1 MSTYKTKIK
10 VLAPIV
16 RFLWPVK
23 VINRHRF
30 HDGKGV
36 YICNHYGIMDAN
48 PMCGYLF
55 HEKFNVVV
63 KHDSYKWPLKPIMKA
78 VNAIPINRTQTDFRA
93 IKQCLTVLR
102 NNEPLLI
109 FPEGTRN
116 KSNTPK
122 KLLPFK
128 EGAAMFALKTN
139 SPIIPMIYYDCPR
152 LFRKTYLNIGEP
164 IYFDDIK
171 DLPPIEA
178 RDIATERAIDA
189 MNKIRAELDAIV
201 ENKSELKK
209 KLKDEKAYKKSL
221 KQNHKESKVDNKDN
235 NLIDNESIDRKTE

>member
-10 VLAPIV
+10 ILSPIV

-30 HDGKGV
+30 RDGKGV

-55 HEKFNVVV
+55 HNKFNVVV
-63 KHDSYKWPLKPIMKA
+63 KHDSFKGPLKPIMKA

-139 SPIIPMIYYDCPR
+139 APIIPMIYYDCPR

-178 RDIATERAIDA
+178 RDIATERAINA
-189 MNKIRAELDAIV
+189 MNELRIELDAIV

-209 KLKDEKAYKKSL
+209 KLKEEKAYKKSL
-221 KQNHKESKVDNKDN
+221 KKNYNLSNVQNENEG
-235 NLIDNESIDRKTE
+235 DNEFAKDKTE

>member
-1 MSTYKTKIK
+1 MSTYRTKIK
-10 VLAPIV
+10 ILSPIV

-30 HDGKGV
+30 KDGKGV

-55 HEKFNVVV
+55 HNKFNVVV
-63 KHDSYKWPLKPIMKA
+63 KHDSFKGPLKPIMKA

-178 RDIATERAIDA
+178 RDIATERAINA
-189 MNKIRAELDAIV
+189 MNELRIELDAIV

-209 KLKDEKAYKKSL
+209 KLKEEKTYKKSL
-221 KQNHKESKVDNKDN
+221 KKNHNLTNAQNESKQDDKSTK
-235 NLIDNESIDRKTE
+235 E

>member
-10 VLAPIV
+10 ILSPIV

-30 HDGKGV
+30 RDGKGV

-55 HEKFNVVV
+55 HNKFNVVV
-63 KHDSYKWPLKPIMKA
+63 KHDSFKGPLKPIMKA

-178 RDIATERAIDA
+178 RDIATERAINA
-189 MNKIRAELDAIV
+189 MNELRIELDAIV

-209 KLKDEKAYKKSL
+209 KLKEEKTYKKSL
-221 KQNHKESKVDNKDN
+221 KKNHNLTNAQNESKQDDKSTK
-235 NLIDNESIDRKTE
+235 E

>member
-10 VLAPIV
+10 ILSPIV

-30 HDGKGV
+30 RDGKGV

-55 HEKFNVVV
+55 HNKFNVVV
-63 KHDSYKWPLKPIMKA
+63 KHDSYKGPLKPIMKA

-139 SPIIPMIYYDCPR
+139 APIIPMIYYDCPR

-178 RDIATERAIDA
+178 RDIATERAINA
-189 MNKIRAELDAIV
+189 MNELRIELDAIV

-209 KLKDEKAYKKSL
+209 KLKEEKAYKKSL
-221 KQNHKESKVDNKDN
+221 KKNHNLSNVQNENEG
-235 NLIDNESIDRKTE
+235 INESAKDKTE